1 MAMAKRQFQLTEDQV
16 KELMSAYARCKDGPT
31 RTRYQAVRLYGT
43 GYPTEEVMNITGC
56 AWSTLMEWCRT
67 YSRRGVLSLVDKR
80 VGGNHAKLTKAQIQ
94 ELRTRLRGYSP
105 ANLFGS
111 TAATADG
118 QFWTVEDLQRAGQ
131 QWYGVSYRSRG
142 SYHRLFALCD
152 FSYQRPAKV
161 YKSRSE
167 AKIAEFEE
175 QLEKKS

>member
-1 MAMAKRQFQLTEDQV
+1 MTKRRFQLTEEQT
-16 KELMSAYARCKDGPT
+16 KELTNAYTSCKDGPT

-43 GYPTEEVMNITGC
+43 GYPTEEVISITGC

-67 YSRRGVLSLVDKR
+67 YGRAGIGSLVDKR
-80 VGGNHAKLTKAQIQ
+80 RGGNRAKLTEKQIE
-94 ELRTRLRGYSP
+94 ELRRRLRTYTP
-105 ANLFGS
+105 VNLFGT
-111 TAATADG
+111 TAATTDG
-118 QFWTVEDLQRAGQ
+118 QFWTVEDLQQAVQR
-131 QWYGVSYRSRG
+131 WYGVSYQSRG
-142 SYHRLFALCD
+142 SYHRLFDLCD

>member
-1 MAMAKRQFQLTEDQV
+1 MGMAKRQFQLTEEQV
-16 KELMSAYARCKDGPT
+16 KELTSAYTSCRDGPT

-43 GYPTEEVMNITGC
+43 GYPTEEVIRITGC

-67 YSRRGVLSLVDKR
+67 YSRDGIAGLVDKR
-80 VGGNHAKLTKAQIQ
+80 RGGNRAKLTEKQLK
-94 ELRTRLRGYSP
+94 ELPTRLRNYTP
-105 ANLFGS
+105 ANLFGT
-111 TAATADG
+111 TAATIDG
-118 QFWTVEDLQRAGQ
+118 QFWTVEDLQRAVQ
-131 QWYGVSYRSRG
+131 QWYSVSYQSRG
-142 SYHRLFALCD
+142 SYHRLFDLCD